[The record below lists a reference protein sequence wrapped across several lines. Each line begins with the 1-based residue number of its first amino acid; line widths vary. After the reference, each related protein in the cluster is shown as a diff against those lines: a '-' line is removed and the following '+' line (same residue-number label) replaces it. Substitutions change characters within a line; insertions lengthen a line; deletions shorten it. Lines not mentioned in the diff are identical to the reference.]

1 MDKEYFKTVFMFFI
15 AEPYAMGGGG
25 EIAFMNESGDF
36 RYMDYRSDETP
47 YEDIKKAFPA
57 LQGCKWNGPIPGE
70 DAGDEIV
77 LFMNGGNPGLQTR
90 VNEGWHHL
98 YLGYGNHLVIRDDKW
113 PEFSDKIAAF
123 KKRVDIYGAWKE
135 IAETMCKGGN

>member
-36 RYMDYRSDETP
+36 RYMDYRS
-47 YEDIKKAFPA
+47 
-57 LQGCKWNGPIPGE
+57 
-70 DAGDEIV
+70 DEIV